1 MLKPRGTER
10 ACMETDKLYYKNQ
23 YKVEFEAVVRKSEQ
37 DNAGHYV
44 VLNQT
49 AFYPTGGG
57 QPYDTGTLNN
67 IRVFNVEE
75 VEGEIRHYVEMPIE
89 LNVKCI
95 GEVDWDRRFDHM
107 QQHTGQHILSAA
119 FDNELGLKTVSFH
132 LGKEICSIDLATENV
147 TEEELL
153 KIEEIANQVIL
164 ENYPIESKWVT
175 EEELRNY
182 PLRKSVSVSENIR
195 LVIIPDFDYNGCGG
209 THPDSTGQVSTIK
222 LLHSEKQKQLVRVFF
237 ISGKRV
243 RKQLQEKH
251 QVIHRL
257 TALLSVP
264 QEQMEEA
271 TSRILLQGKELEK
284 TISDL
289 KIKLTEYEANQ
300 LIEQGEQNNSNIMV
314 KHIYQNRPISELQ
327 NLARM
332 ISQKTS
338 NIVVLFIN
346 ETDNKLQLVCARGN
360 DLEMSMNQLVKQFL
374 PIINGKGG
382 GSDTIA
388 QGGGE
393 KLIPAERLME
403 EMVSEILS

>member
-1 MLKPRGTER
+1 
-10 ACMETDKLYYKNQ
+10 METDKLYYKNQ
-23 YKVEFEAVVRKSEQ
+23 YEVEFEAVVRKSEQ

-95 GEVDWDRRFDHM
+95 GEVDWNRRFDHM

-132 LGKEICSIDLATENV
+132 LGKEICSIDLATDHV

-182 PLRKSVSVSENIR
+182 SLRKSVSVSENIR

-251 QVIHRL
+251 QVIQRL

-289 KIKLTEYEANQ
+289 KTKLTEYEANQ

-360 DLEMSMNQLVKQFL
+360 DLEMSMNQLVKQIL
-374 PIINGKGG
+374 PIINGRGG

-393 KLIPAERLME
+393 KLIPTERLME